1 MQRVSTHGL
10 QVTLALPL
18 ELSRTSIVDNYGCV
32 ARITRLEDSLTEL
45 PPIVDTFVPKN
56 KWWAYNLIQTI
67 LHNMMKSRTFIFG
80 DDSAFF
86 MNIMSRKTS

>member
-10 QVTLALPL
+10 QGTLALPL

-32 ARITRLEDSLTEL
+32 ARITRLKLEDSLTEL

-56 KWWAYNLIQTI
+56 KWWAYNQ
-67 LHNMMKSRTFIFG
+67 S
-80 DDSAFF
+80 
-86 MNIMSRKTS
+86 